1 MDKGTRENILTNL
14 RIAAKGIRMIHTMGW
29 YRDPNARP
37 SSKVRKDRYYQ
48 KIIEERKYP
57 FRSLRETWIEAERIN
72 GVISTPYAGVLKK
85 NLNGGAS

>member
-1 MDKGTRENILTNL
+1 MDKGTRKNILMNL

-29 YRDPNARP
+29 YRDPEARP
-37 SSKVRKDRYYQ
+37 PSKVCKDRYYQ

-57 FRSLRETWIEAERIN
+57 LRSLRETWIETGRIN

-85 NLNGGAS
+85 NLKEAAS